1 MECNIYAHHQIK
13 TVFLYFLL
21 GENGINSNLNVR
33 FFSSSFP
40 WLKQSL
46 NYFYPSK
53 GGCDESTAGLFSNWK
68 GRFKKFFKQNKT
80 YLHIYLYISSYRE
93 PSRCPFLKST

>member
-33 FFSSSFP
+33 FFF
-40 WLKQSL
+40 
-46 NYFYPSK
+46 
-53 GGCDESTAGLFSNWK
+53 
-68 GRFKKFFKQNKT
+68 
-80 YLHIYLYISSYRE
+80 
-93 PSRCPFLKST
+93 